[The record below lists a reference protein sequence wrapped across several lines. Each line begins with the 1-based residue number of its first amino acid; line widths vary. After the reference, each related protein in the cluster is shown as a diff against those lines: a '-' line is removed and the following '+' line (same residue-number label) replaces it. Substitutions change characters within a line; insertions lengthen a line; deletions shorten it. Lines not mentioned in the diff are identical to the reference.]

1 MSTTPG
7 ADDTLTAICARCDV
21 AIRQYDLDG
30 GLWLTDK
37 LGGGYDC
44 AAGGLHT
51 PVSTPTPV
59 PAEVE
64 GMTYTLVV
72 ADRCDRC
79 GAQAL
84 VLTVHA
90 GAQLRWCAHHYVE
103 HEPKLRPHKVVD
115 KRDTLEGA
123 STTPA

>member
-1 MSTTPG
+1 MSTAPG
-7 ADDTLTAICARCDV
+7 TDDTLTAICARCNA

-30 GLWLTDK
+30 GLWLTDT

-51 PVSTPTPV
+51 P
-59 PAEVE
+59 
-64 GMTYTLVV
+64 TLVPV
-72 ADRCDRC
+72 EVPVMGHTLVEADRCDRC
-79 GAQAL
+79 SARAL

-90 GAQLRWCAHHYVE
+90 DQELRWCAHHYGE

-115 KRDTLEGA
+115 KRDTLSKE
-123 STTPA
+123 STSHS